1 MLSCFGSK
9 AILRC
14 PGIPG
19 SERLEDYGGWE
30 PPSTRGYCTDLETV
44 SLASVYTACPGN
56 KDVPATPC
64 RKRQLRR
71 LPVSCATI
79 GLLIEL
85 SRREDYELLPN
96 MWNQLARRES
106 DLHCMWS

>member
-1 MLSCFGSK
+1 VPIATRLLHR
-9 AILRC
+9 LRDSVS
-14 PGIPG
+14 GI
-19 SERLEDYGGWE
+19 
-30 PPSTRGYCTDLETV
+30 
-44 SLASVYTACPGN
+44 VYTASPGN
-56 KDVPATPC
+56 KDVPGNPC

-96 MWNQLARRES
+96 LWNQLA
-106 DLHCMWS
+106 